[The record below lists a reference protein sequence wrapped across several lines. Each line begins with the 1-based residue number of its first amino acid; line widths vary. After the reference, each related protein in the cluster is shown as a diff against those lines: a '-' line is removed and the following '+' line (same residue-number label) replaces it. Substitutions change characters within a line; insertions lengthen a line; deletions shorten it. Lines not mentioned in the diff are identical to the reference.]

1 MPKLENSYKTGLKGR
16 IRQRFPGCV
25 ILHNDANYMQGV
37 PDLLVLFGKAWAMLE
52 VKKSSRSAR
61 QANQAHWV
69 DVFGKMSFA
78 AFIEPSNEGEVL
90 DAMESAFGLARE
102 ACLSKS

>member
-1 MPKLENSYKTGLKGR
+1 MGKLENSYKVGLKTR
-16 IRQRFPGCV
+16 IRLRFPGCI
-25 ILHNDANYMQGV
+25 ILHNDPNHMQGV
-37 PDLLVLFGKAWAMLE
+37 PDLLVLFGKTWAMLE
-52 VKKSSRSAR
+52 VKKSSRAPK
-61 QANQAHWV
+61 QANQEHWIRI
-69 DVFGKMSFA
+69 FGKMSFA

>member
-1 MPKLENSYKTGLKGR
+1 MAKLESSYKVGLKRR

-25 ILHNDANYMQGV
+25 LMKPDEQYMQGV
-37 PDLLVLFGKAWAMLE
+37 PDILVLFKNTWAMLE
-52 VKKSSRSAR
+52 VKISSSANK
-61 QANQAHWV
+61 QPNQEHWIKT
-69 DVFGKMSFA
+69 FGKMSFA
-78 AFIEPSNEGEVL
+78 SFIHPGNEAEVL